1 MPALQKGEAVE
12 ISAETQLISVEM
24 SCGWDLKACLYA
36 GWIGFKIQ
44 FKKCRLNVERGAG
57 VAELLEFLE

>member
-12 ISAETQLISVEM
+12 VSAESQLISVEM
-24 SCGWDLKACLYA
+24 SYGWDLKACLYA

-44 FKKCRLNVERGAG
+44 FKKCRLNVERGAAN
-57 VAELLEFLE
+57 AELFESLE